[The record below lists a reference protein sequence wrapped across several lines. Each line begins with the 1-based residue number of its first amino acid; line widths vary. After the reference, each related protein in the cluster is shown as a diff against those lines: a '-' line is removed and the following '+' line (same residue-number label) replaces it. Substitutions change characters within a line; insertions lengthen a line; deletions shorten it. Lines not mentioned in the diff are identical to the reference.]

1 MQNLNV
7 FLAPAVLILG
17 IACIAVAL
25 WIIVA
30 GLKHKFIVARSL
42 DMALLLVLVPSKTT
56 DQNAN
61 TLEKLREE
69 IAVMEQFLAGLVTLK
84 ENSRWKRMMI
94 GKPHIA
100 LEIAMVGEKVNFML
114 GVPRKYKDFLEK
126 QLLGVIPDAKIEEM
140 PNDYS
145 IFRENSAVGVSVS
158 ALSKNS
164 MFPIKTY
171 KEIESDSLR
180 EVTNAFSKIGDN
192 EGAAIQ
198 ILMRPATKGWEKA
211 GSEAAKKIQEGKK
224 LEGAGV
230 AGQIGK
236 GIVKELGSAIMPGGK
251 TDDAK
256 KNDQEKKERL
266 DEKLTPAQ
274 QKLIEALEKKSS
286 QQGFSV
292 NIRIITCAETKEKTE
307 SMLDSLEGSFAQ
319 FHSSKTNSFKFRRR
333 FLPKNKKLIWQY
345 IFRSFNVKNSFVLG
359 SEELASLFHFPTIQK
374 IQGVKELDSKEAGA
388 PADLPKEGIVIGEN
402 DYRGV
407 KTPIRISREDRRRHL
422 YEIGQTGT
430 GKSVLLTNLVLQDI
444 KNGEGVCV
452 IDPHGELIDTI
463 LARIPKERAEDVI
476 IFDPVNTER
485 PLGFNLLE
493 SSDEGQADLLANEA
507 MSIFI
512 KLFGGE
518 IFGPRIQDYFRNG
531 ALTLMSDKEN
541 PGTLIDVV
549 RLFTDDEFQKKWV
562 AKVSN
567 PIVKSFWENQ
577 MAKTGAREKQEMIPF
592 FASKFGAFITN
603 STMRNIIGQ
612 THSAFNFREIMDG
625 QKILLVSL
633 SKGSI
638 GEINM
643 SLLGMI
649 IVAKLQMAAMSRS
662 DISENERKDFYLYVD
677 EFQNFASSSFAS
689 ILSEARKY
697 RLNLT
702 IAHQYLAQIES
713 VGTKDDSVNLRKAI
727 FGNIGNL
734 IALRTGMEDAEI
746 LEKEFAP
753 VFDKNDLSNV
763 SNLNG
768 FSKILVNGVL
778 SHPFSL
784 HIPFPEGEQD
794 TEAVKALRE
803 FSSLRFGRAKEDVEN
818 EIFERLG
825 NVTKEIEK
833 LSK

>member
-1 MQNLNV
+1 MQNLNII
-7 FLAPAVLILG
+7 LAPAVLILG
-17 IACIAVAL
+17 IACVAVSL
-25 WIIVA
+25 WIMIA
-30 GLKHKFIVARSL
+30 GLKHKFVVARSL
-42 DMALLLVLVPSKTT
+42 DMALLLVLAPSKTS

-84 ENSRWKRMMI
+84 EKSRWKRMMI
-94 GKPHIA
+94 GNPHIA
-100 LEIAMVGEKVNFML
+100 LEVAMIDERVNFML
-114 GVPRKYKDFLEK
+114 GVPRKYKNFLEK
-126 QLLGVIPDAKIEEM
+126 QLLGVIPDAKIEEL

-145 IFRENSAVGVSVS
+145 IFRENSAVGVSVGTL
-158 ALSKNS
+158 AKNS

-171 KEIESDSLR
+171 RELESDSLR
-180 EVTNAFSKIGDN
+180 EIANGFSKIEQG

-198 ILMRPATKGWEKA
+198 ILIKPAQKGWEKA

-230 AGQIGK
+230 AGQIGA
-236 GIVKELGSAIMPGGK
+236 GIVKELGDVIMPGTK
-251 TDDAK
+251 TDEVK
-256 KNDQEKKERL
+256 KNDQEKQERK

-274 QKLIEALEKKSS
+274 QKLMETLEKKSS

-292 NIRIITCAETKEKTE
+292 NMRVISCADTKEKTE
-307 SMLDSLEGSFAQ
+307 SMLDSLEGAFAQ
-319 FHSSKTNSFKFRRR
+319 FHSSQTNSFKFIRR

-345 IFRSFNVKNSFVLG
+345 IFRSFDPKKSFILG
-359 SEELASLFHFPTIQK
+359 SEELASIFHFPTIQK
-374 IQGVKELDSKEAGA
+374 VQGVKELDSREAGA
-388 PADLPKEGIVIGEN
+388 PANLPKDGITIGEN
-402 DYRGV
+402 NYRGV
-407 KTPIRISREDRRRHL
+407 KTQIRISKEDRRRHM
-422 YEIGQTGT
+422 YGIGQTGT
-430 GKSVLLTNLVLQDI
+430 GKSVLLTNLILQDI

-452 IDPHGELIDTI
+452 IDPHSELIESI
-463 LARIPKERAEDVI
+463 LERIPKERAEDVI
-476 IFDPVNTER
+476 IFDPVDTER

-493 SSDEGQADLLANEA
+493 SKNEGQKDLLANEA

-531 ALTLMSDKEN
+531 ALTLMSDNEN
-541 PGTLIDVV
+541 PGTLIDIV
-549 RLFTDDEFQKKWV
+549 RLFTDDDFQKKWV
-562 AKVSN
+562 EKVSN
-567 PIVKSFWENQ
+567 PVVKSFWENQ

-612 THSAFNFREIMDG
+612 VHSAFNFREIMDN

-662 DISENERKDFYLYVD
+662 NIPEKERKDFYLYVD

-697 RLNLT
+697 RLNLMV
-702 IAHQYLAQIES
+702 AHQYLSQIENTGS
-713 VGTKDDSVNLRKAI
+713 KEDSTNLRKAI
-727 FGNIGNL
+727 FGNIGN
-734 IALRTGMEDAEI
+734 IVTLRTGMEDAEI

-753 VFDKNDLSNV
+753 IFDKNDLANV

-768 FSKILVNGVL
+768 FARILVNGIL
-778 SHPFSL
+778 SKPFSL
-784 HIPFPEGEQD
+784 HIPFPEDGD
-794 TEAVKALRE
+794 DPGSAKMLRE
-803 FSSLRFGRAKEDVEN
+803 LSSLRFGRARDDVES

-825 NVTKEIEK
+825 NIQKEINKE
-833 LSK
+833 L

>member
-1 MQNLNV
+1 MQNLNI

-17 IACIAVAL
+17 ITCVAVAL
-25 WIIVA
+25 WVMIA
-30 GLKHKFIVARSL
+30 GLKHKFVVARSL
-42 DMALLLVLVPSKTT
+42 DMALLLVLVPSKTG
-56 DQNAN
+56 DQNTN

-84 ENSRWKRMMI
+84 ENSKWKKFMI
-94 GKPHIA
+94 GSPHIA
-100 LEIAMVGEKVNFML
+100 LEIAMIDERVNFML

-126 QLLGVIPDAKIEEM
+126 QLLGVIPDAKIEEL

-145 IFRENSAVGVSVS
+145 IFRENSAVAVSIGTLV
-158 ALSKNS
+158 KNF

-171 KEIESDSLR
+171 RELESDSLR
-180 EVTNAFSKIGDN
+180 EIINAFSKTGVED
-192 EGAAIQ
+192 GSAIQ
-198 ILMRPATKGWEKA
+198 ILMKPANKGWEKA

-224 LEGAGV
+224 IEGTGV
-230 AGQIGK
+230 AGQIGA
-236 GIVKELGSAIMPGGK
+236 GIAKELGNMIMPK
-251 TDDAK
+251 TKPEDAERK
-256 KNDQEKKERL
+256 EQEKKRQ

-274 QKLIEALEKKSS
+274 QGLMESLEKKSS
-286 QQGFSV
+286 KQGFSV
-292 NIRIITCAETKEKTE
+292 NIRIVSCAETKEKTE
-307 SMLDSLEGSFAQ
+307 AMLDSLEGSFAQ

-345 IFRSFNVKNSFVLG
+345 IFRSFDPKDSFILG
-359 SEELASLFHFPTIQK
+359 SEELASIFHFPTVQK
-374 IQGVKELDSKEAGA
+374 VQGVKELDSREAEA
-388 PADLPKEGIVIGEN
+388 PANLPKEGITIGEN
-402 DYRGV
+402 NYRGI
-407 KTPIRISREDRRRHL
+407 KTQIKVSREDRRRHM
-422 YEIGQTGT
+422 YGIGQTGT
-430 GKSVLLTNLVLQDI
+430 GKSVLLTNLILQDI

-452 IDPHGELIDTI
+452 IDPHGELIDAI
-463 LARIPKERAEDVI
+463 LERTPKERAEDI
-476 IFDPVNTER
+476 IVFDPVDTER

-493 SSDEGQADLLANEA
+493 SRHEGQKDLLANEA

-518 IFGPRIQDYFRNG
+518 MFGPRIQDYFRNG
-531 ALTLMSDKEN
+531 TLTLMSDNEN
-541 PGTLIDVV
+541 PGTLIDIV
-549 RLFTDDEFQKKWV
+549 RLFTDDDFQKKWV
-562 AKVSN
+562 EKVTN

-612 THSAFNFREIMDG
+612 THSAFNFREVMDN

-662 DISENERKDFYLYVD
+662 DIPEQERKDFYLYVD

-697 RLNLT
+697 RLNL
-702 IAHQYLAQIES
+702 IVAHQYLSQIES
-713 VGTKDDSVNLRKAI
+713 AGTKDESVNLRKAI
-727 FGNIGNL
+727 FGNIGN
-734 IALRTGMEDAEI
+734 IVVLRTGMEDAEV
-746 LEKEFAP
+746 LEKEFSP
-753 VFDKNDLSNV
+753 VFDKNDLANV

-778 SHPFSL
+778 SQPFSL
-784 HIPFPEGEQD
+784 HIPFPDNVQNVESR
-794 TEAVKALRE
+794 KMLRE
-803 FSSLRFGRAKEDVEN
+803 LSALRFGRARKNVES
-818 EIFERLG
+818 EIFARLG
-825 NVTKEIEK
+825 NVQNEMNK
-833 LSK
+833 LSE